1 MNRFSYWML
10 ALIGAISVGLISSTS
25 ISRAADGSASTGS
38 ITGKVVDSSGNAV
51 GGAMVRLIE
60 IPAGMQQERHHGR
73 RHGAPKLQPGE
84 TRWMTVGMT
93 TTADDGTFTVNNAP
107 VGKYRVIVFSR
118 DAGRGFV
125 RKPVE
130 VTAGGT
136 ADAGTITLKNGG
148 RHGHGRRHKGNG
160 PPPPPGGN

>member
-25 ISRAADGSASTGS
+25 VSRAADSSANTGS
-38 ITGKVVDSSGNAV
+38 ITGKVVDASGNAV

-60 IPAGMQQERHHGR
+60 IPAGMQQEKHHGR
-73 RHGAPKLQPGE
+73 HHRAPNLQPGQ

-93 TTADDGTFTVNNAP
+93 ITADDGTFTANHAP
-107 VGKYRVIVFSR
+107 AGKYRIMVFSR
-118 DAGRGFV
+118 GAGHGFV
-125 RKPVE
+125 HKPVE

-148 RHGHGRRHKGNG
+148 RHGHGHKGHG

>member
-60 IPAGMQQERHHGR
+60 IPANMQQGHHHR
-73 RHGAPKLQPGE
+73 PPKLQPGE
-84 TRWMTVGMT
+84 TRWMTIGMT

-107 VGKYRVIVFSR
+107 AGKYRVIVFSR

>member
-10 ALIGAISVGLISSTS
+10 ALIGAISVGLISLTS
-25 ISRAADGSASTGS
+25 ISRAADSSANTGT

-51 GGAMVRLIE
+51 GGAMVRLME
-60 IPAGMQQERHHGR
+60 IPAGMQGGRHHR
-73 RHGAPKLQPGE
+73 PPQLQPGE
-84 TRWMTVGMT
+84 TRWMTIGMT
-93 TTADDGTFTVNNAP
+93 KTADDGTFTVNNAP
-107 VGKYRVIVFSR
+107 VGKYRIMVFSR
-118 DAGRGFV
+118 GAGHGFV